1 MAAEP
6 GGVSGEDKNLAML
19 AHILGIVTGWLGP
32 LIIYLVAGADKPF
45 AKKQGAEALNFQ
57 ITILIGYIAS
67 WVLAFVMIGF
77 VLLPVVWIVN
87 LVFCIMAAVAVN
99 KGEDYR
105 YPFAIR
111 LIK

>member
-6 GGVSGEDKNLAML
+6 GGVSDEDRNLAML
-19 AHILGIVTGWLGP
+19 AHILGIVTGWVGP

-57 ITILIGYIAS
+57 ITVLIAYVVSWILM
-67 WVLAFVMIGF
+67 FVMIGF
-77 VLLPVVWIVN
+77 VLFPVVWVVN
-87 LVFCIMAAVAVN
+87 LVFCIMAAMAVN
-99 KGEDYR
+99 RGEDYR
-105 YPFAIR
+105 YPIALR

>member
-6 GGVSGEDKNLAML
+6 AGSGEDRNLAML

-32 LIIYLVAGADKPF
+32 LIIYLVAGPDKPF

-57 ITILIGYIAS
+57 ITVLIAYIAS
-67 WVLAFVMIGF
+67 WVLMFVMIGF
-77 VLLPVVWIVN
+77 VLFPVVWIVS
-87 LVFCIMAAVAVN
+87 LIFSIMAAVAVN

-105 YPFAIR
+105 YPIALR